1 MARTRA
7 GTARR
12 ASITDVARLAG
23 VSAGTVSN
31 VLNHPSQVS
40 ERTRTKVLDAIDQL
54 SFVRNASARQLRE
67 GTSRTVGAIVL
78 DIANPFFTA
87 TARGIEDRLA
97 QDDLVLML
105 ASSDEDPEREGRFV
119 RQFVE
124 HGVRGLLVTPS
135 RGTLETVARV
145 RERGTDVVLLDHT
158 SPFPDVASVAVDDVR
173 GAALATAHL
182 LERGHGRIAFLTG
195 PLSLRQC
202 ADRRQGVLA
211 AVVEAGLDPGKV
223 VVEVTLP
230 SLNADS
236 GSRAMAELLARPGP
250 PPTATF
256 CVNDFT
262 ALGAMRH
269 LREAAIAVPD
279 QMAVVGYDDVD
290 FAPELAVPLTS
301 VRQPSHEIGWRA
313 ADLLLGDGEPEQILF
328 QPHLVVRA
336 SSGA

>member
-1 MARTRA
+1 MPSTSRT
-7 GTARR
+7 GRR

-31 VLNHPSQVS
+31 VLNHPDHVS
-40 ERTRTKVLDAIDQL
+40 ERTRAKVLDAIDQL

-67 GTSRTVGAIVL
+67 GRSRTVGAVVL

-105 ASSDEDPEREGRFV
+105 ASSDEEPQREARFV

-135 RGTLETVARV
+135 QGSLDTLLRV

-158 SPFPDVASVAVDDVR
+158 SPFPGISSVAVDDVR
-173 GAALATAHL
+173 GAGLAAAHL
-182 LERGHGRIAFLTG
+182 LELGHQRIAFLNG
-195 PLSLRQC
+195 PTSIRQC
-202 ADRRQGVLA
+202 ADRRQGVVEALLA
-211 AVVEAGLDPGKV
+211 AGLDPGRAL
-223 VVEVTLP
+223 VELP
-230 SLNADS
+230 LRSLNAD
-236 GSRAMAELLARPGP
+236 GGARAMAELLERPGP
-250 PPTATF
+250 LPTATF
-256 CVNDFT
+256 CVNDLT
-262 ALGAMRH
+262 ALGALRV
-269 LREAAIAVPD
+269 LREVNLPVPRA
-279 QMAVVGYDDVD
+279 MAVVGYDDVN
-290 FAPELAVPLTS
+290 FAAELAVPLTS

-313 ADLLLGDGEPEQILF
+313 ADLLLGVGEPEQVLF
-328 QPHLVVRA
+328 QPELVVRA

>member
-1 MARTRA
+1 MSPRSHA
-7 GTARR
+7 GRR

-31 VLNHPSQVS
+31 VLNHPGQVS
-40 ERTRTKVLDAIDQL
+40 ERTRAKVLDAIEQL

-67 GTSRTVGAIVL
+67 GRSRTVGAVVL

-105 ASSDEDPEREGRFV
+105 ASSDEDSEREGRFV

-135 RGTLETVARV
+135 EGTLDTLLRV

-158 SPFPDVASVAVDDVR
+158 SPFPGISSVAVDDVR
-173 GAALATAHL
+173 GAGLATAHL
-182 LERGHGRIAFLTG
+182 LALGHERIAFLNG
-195 PLSLRQC
+195 PSSIRQC
-202 ADRRQGVLA
+202 ADRRQGVIDA
-211 AVVEAGLDPGKV
+211 IAQAGGDPGRV
-223 VVEVTLP
+223 LVEVPLE
-230 SLNADS
+230 SLNAD
-236 GSRAMAELLARPGP
+236 GGAKAMAALLDRPGP

-262 ALGAMRH
+262 ALGALRV
-269 LREAAIAVPD
+269 LREAGVPVPRA
-279 QMAVVGYDDVD
+279 MAVVGYDDVN
-290 FAPELAVPLTS
+290 FAAELAVPLTS
-301 VRQPSHEIGWRA
+301 VRQPSHQIGWRA
-313 ADLLLGDGEPEQILF
+313 ADLLLGVGEPEQVLF
-328 QPHLVVRA
+328 QPELVVRA
-336 SSGA
+336 SSAA